1 LAILIYLK
9 LKFNIN
15 KFMHN
20 LFKSKQ
26 IDQECRYINE
36 KCLQECV
43 CIKTKDNNITKDFF
57 NSELFYWECNIYLAL
72 CEKGFIPLASTIY
85 PTMMIYYKKDM
96 ISLRS
101 KLIDRNC
108 NVKEVLNEL
117 FNFVNLFYKNNF
129 IHGNLHID
137 NIFID
142 KYGRFYIIDFTN
154 SYLIKSSLNR
164 PKYKRRSFINS
175 INSIDNIDNI
185 EKINAKSRY
194 IDFFTLYI
202 SLKSFLTS
210 IKYIRYL
217 DNLINNYIKQD
228 ILYKMLDLYIK
239 LD

>member
-1 LAILIYLK
+1 M
-9 LKFNIN
+9 NS
-15 KFMHN
+15 

-43 CIKTKDNNITKDFF
+43 CIKTKDNNITKDFL
-57 NSELFYWECNIYLAL
+57 NNELFYWECNIYLAL
-72 CEKGFIPLASTIY
+72 CEKGFVPLASTIY
-85 PTMMIYYKKDM
+85 PTMMIYYTKDM

-101 KLIDRNC
+101 KLIDKNC
-108 NVKEVLNEL
+108 NIKEILNEV
-117 FNFVNLFYKNNF
+117 FNFANLFYKNNF

-142 KYGRFYIIDFTN
+142 KCGSFYIIDFTN
-154 SYLIKSSLNR
+154 SYLIKSSFNK

-175 INSIDNIDNI
+175 IDSIDNI
-185 EKINAKSRY
+185 EKIHVKY

-210 IKYIRYL
+210 IKYIRYI
-217 DNLINNYIKQD
+217 DNLINNYIKED
-228 ILYKMLDLYIK
+228 ILYEMLDLYIK

>member
-1 LAILIYLK
+1 M
-9 LKFNIN
+9 NT
-15 KFMHN
+15 

-36 KCLQECV
+36 KCLQECM
-43 CIKTKDNNITKDFF
+43 CIKTKDNNITKDFL
-57 NSELFYWECNIYLAL
+57 NNELFYWECNIYLAL
-72 CEKGFIPLASTIY
+72 CEKGFVPLASTIY
-85 PTMMIYYKKDM
+85 PTMMIYYTKDM

-108 NVKEVLNEL
+108 NVKEILNEV
-117 FNFVNLFYKNNF
+117 FNFANLFYKNNF

-142 KYGRFYIIDFTN
+142 KCGSFYIIDFTN
-154 SYLIKSSLNR
+154 SYLIKSSFNK

-175 INSIDNIDNI
+175 IDSIDNIK
-185 EKINAKSRY
+185 KIHVKY
-194 IDFFTLYI
+194 IDSFTLYI

-210 IKYIRYL
+210 IKYIRYI
-217 DNLINNYIKQD
+217 DNLINNYIKED
-228 ILYKMLDLYIK
+228 ILYEMLDLYIK

>member
-1 LAILIYLK
+1 M
-9 LKFNIN
+9 N
-15 KFMHN
+15 N

-43 CIKTKDNNITKDFF
+43 CIKTKDNNITKDFL
-57 NSELFYWECNIYLAL
+57 NNELFYWECNIYLAL
-72 CEKGFIPLASTIY
+72 CEKGFVPLASTIY
-85 PTMMIYYKKDM
+85 PTMMIYHTKDM

-108 NVKEVLNEL
+108 NIKEILNEV
-117 FNFVNLFYKNNF
+117 FNFANLFYKNNF

-142 KYGRFYIIDFTN
+142 KCGSFYIIDFTN
-154 SYLIKSSLNR
+154 SYLIKSSFNK
-164 PKYKRRSFINS
+164 PKYKRRSFID
-175 INSIDNIDNI
+175 SIDSIDNI
-185 EKINAKSRY
+185 EKIHVRY

-210 IKYIRYL
+210 IKYIRYI
-217 DNLINNYIKQD
+217 DNLINNYIKED
-228 ILYKMLDLYIK
+228 ILYEMLDLYIK

>member
-1 LAILIYLK
+1 
-9 LKFNIN
+9 
-15 KFMHN
+15 MHN

-43 CIKTKDNNITKDFF
+43 CIKTKDNKITKEFF
-57 NSELFYWECNIYLAL
+57 NNELFHWECNMYLAL
-72 CEKGFIPLASTIY
+72 CERGIIPLASTKYPKIIY
-85 PTMMIYYKKDM
+85 NTKDM
-96 ISLRS
+96 LSLRS
-101 KLIDRNC
+101 KLIDKNC
-108 NVKEVLNEL
+108 NIKEILNEV
-117 FNFVNLFYKNNF
+117 FNFVNIFYKYRF
-129 IHGNLHID
+129 VHGNLHID

-142 KYGRFYIIDFTN
+142 KNSYFYIIDLTN
-154 SYLIKSSLNR
+154 SYLIKSSLNK
-164 PKYKRRSFINS
+164 PKYKRRSFI
-175 INSIDNIDNI
+175 DNLDDLDNKRYI
-185 EKINAKSRY
+185 EY